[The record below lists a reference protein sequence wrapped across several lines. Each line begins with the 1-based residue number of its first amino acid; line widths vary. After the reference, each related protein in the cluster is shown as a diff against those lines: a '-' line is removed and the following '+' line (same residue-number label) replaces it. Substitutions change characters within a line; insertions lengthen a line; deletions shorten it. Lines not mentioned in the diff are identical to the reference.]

1 MATQDGDDASK
12 AYGDAVTDIIAATP
26 RESSYQ
32 PAVPVELYVKYR
44 RMPASAAELAP
55 IERMQ
60 LACIVEG
67 GDIDRAIREG
77 SEDMPLD
84 IEVAVVVDGAGTPVY
99 RLYGMNYGV
108 VYLMKAELMEC
119 VAFACQHDLEH
130 WHKSQ
135 RDVFWAMDRAMRRGG
150 HGFQQPMKFCW
161 WEEKCWDEVKDAEPG
176 TVNSAPYVQQQFAG
190 KN

>member
-1 MATQDGDDASK
+1 MSDDASK
-12 AYGDAVTDIIAATP
+12 VYGGAVSDIIAATP
-26 RESSYQ
+26 RDSSYV
-32 PAVPVELYVKYR
+32 PASPVELYVKDR
-44 RMPASAAELAP
+44 RAPASASELAE
-55 IERMQ
+55 IERLQ
-60 LACIVEG
+60 LGRIVEG

-84 IEVAVVVDGAGTPVY
+84 IEVAVVVDAAGTPVY

-108 VYLMKAELMEC
+108 VYLMKADALEC

-130 WHKSQ
+130 WHPSQ
-135 RDVFWAMDRAMRRGG
+135 REVFWAMDRAMRRGD

-161 WEEKCWDEVKDAEPG
+161 WEEKCWDEVADAEPG
-176 TVNSAPYVQQQFAG
+176 TVNSAPYIRQQFAG